1 MDGAAVAKHY
11 PDEIHFRLPNPIN
24 QGSLKK
30 HSAKPNPHYHPYTFQ
45 AAPTHK
51 AA

>member
-1 MDGAAVAKHY
+1 MAVAQHY
-11 PDEIHFRLPNPIN
+11 PLAKSVFRLPNPIN
-24 QGSLKK
+24 LGSLKN
-30 HSAKPNPHYHPYTFQ
+30 HSAKPNPHYHPHAFQ